1 MVSGKTGHWPA
12 YCVESRHPIDCN
24 ARALMVSAPPT
35 NANKCNFCLRCRHGL
50 HHARQTGDI
59 VTGDIAL
66 QTRTIMDNIKYLLEY
81 NGLSMANIVK
91 CIIHLTD
98 YGRDFQAMNQVYLS
112 YFEKPYPARFCGGV
126 KELYPGCLIEIE
138 AVVEV

>member
-1 MVSGKTGHWPA
+1 MRQAFTAPGMSFPGDPYSVGVRTGNLIFLFGQVL
-12 YCVESRHPIDCN
+12 CD
-24 ARALMVSAPPT
+24 
-35 NANKCNFCLRCRHGL
+35 
-50 HHARQTGDI
+50 RQSGDI
-59 VTGDIAL
+59 VRGDVGL
-66 QTRTIMDNIKYLLEY
+66 QSCTVMDNIKYLLEY